1 MQRYIL
7 ERAGQSLVS
16 LLVVVS
22 LVFVLA
28 RLTGNPLDL
37 LLDDYASE
45 DTKARVAADLGL
57 DQPWPT
63 QYAIYLS
70 KIVQGDFG
78 RLHPLQPA
86 GDGGSPGAG
95 AGHAPARADQ
105 HGADPA
111 GGPGRRRLRRR
122 EPWSLV
128 RHGCRA

>member
-1 MQRYIL
+1 MQRFIL

-57 DQPWPT
+57 DQPWPM

-70 KIVQGDFG
+70 QLVAPVVGVYAAVNRGRWFDTVSRLIAMLGHSVPAFWLGIVLIWIFAVQL
-78 RLHPLQPA
+78 RL
-86 GDGGSPGAG
+86 
-95 AGHAPARADQ
+95 
-105 HGADPA
+105 
-111 GGPGRRRLRRR
+111 
-122 EPWSLV
+122 
-128 RHGCRA
+128 